1 MHAHTHTHIHTHTH
15 THSFD
20 HDGLGRYGDRLHP
33 DGDLLAMQTVA
44 AVLRDQGLLF
54 LTVPVGEY
62 TALLNSQKGGCSCN
76 LSLPPAVPSD
86 IIVGKVLMWWYGTYI
101 VAMAT

>member
-1 MHAHTHTHIHTHTH
+1 MLFMCMHTHAHTH

-20 HDGLGRYGDRLHP
+20 HDGLGRYGDRLQP

-44 AVLRDQGLLF
+44 AVLQDQGLLF

-62 TALLNSQKGGCSCN
+62 IQCCLIPRKEDVPVICHSLLTAPILF
-76 LSLPPAVPSD
+76 
-86 IIVGKVLMWWYGTYI
+86 
-101 VAMAT
+101 

>member
-1 MHAHTHTHIHTHTH
+1 MLSCAHTH

-44 AVLRDQGLLF
+44 AVLQDQGLLF
-54 LTVPVGEY
+54 LTVPVG
-62 TALLNSQKGGCSCN
+62 Q
-76 LSLPPAVPSD
+76 
-86 IIVGKVLMWWYGTYI
+86 
-101 VAMAT
+101 

>member
-1 MHAHTHTHIHTHTH
+1 MQVLDYLLSTLAVRLDIPQNGQTSCFPMCTCTHTH

-44 AVLRDQGLLF
+44 AVLQDQGLLF
-54 LTVPVGEY
+54 LTVPVG
-62 TALLNSQKGGCSCN
+62 Q
-76 LSLPPAVPSD
+76 
-86 IIVGKVLMWWYGTYI
+86 
-101 VAMAT
+101 

>member
-1 MHAHTHTHIHTHTH
+1 MTETTSSSFCGLRYTSEWSDLTLSCAHTH

-44 AVLRDQGLLF
+44 AVLQDQGLLF
-54 LTVPVGEY
+54 LTVPVG
-62 TALLNSQKGGCSCN
+62 Q
-76 LSLPPAVPSD
+76 
-86 IIVGKVLMWWYGTYI
+86 
-101 VAMAT
+101 